1 MKNIENYLEDV
12 KVNGYT
18 KIQDFVSKEE
28 AEVLE
33 EQTLHAFKKANKKFY
48 HSNTDFVKVLSVQE
62 SFTKDKKY
70 FKFLNSFF
78 NNTEITNFIKKNF
91 ESSEIEISKV
101 FLNKGYSWNITPN
114 H

>member
-33 EQTLHAFKKANKKFY
+33 EQSLHAFKKANKKFY
-48 HSNTDFVKVLSVQE
+48 WSRAI
-62 SFTKDKKY
+62 Y
-70 FKFLNSFF
+70 FR
-78 NNTEITNFIKKNF
+78 
-91 ESSEIEISKV
+91 
-101 FLNKGYSWNITPN
+101 
-114 H
+114 